1 MAKGVT
7 DTATAFINS
16 MSTVSGAV
24 AGTELNQS
32 GSGSTYYNIW
42 ALNDNHTANAYDYLF
57 TGPKSTSGYP
67 DNYTV
72 GSDSGDA
79 MYQ

>member
-7 DTATAFINS
+7 DTATAFINA

-32 GSGSTYYNIW
+32 GSGYTYYNIM
-42 ALNDNHTANAYDYLF
+42 ALNDNHSADTYDWFYL
-57 TGPKSTSGYP
+57 GPKLTTGYP
-67 DNYTV
+67 DNYSV
-72 GSDSGDA
+72 GDGGDV
-79 MYQ
+79 MFQ